1 MKNTII
7 TLQQK
12 KEQLDAHKPLSPDLV
27 TNLQNWF
34 KIELTYTSNAIEGNT
49 LSRAETALVV
59 EKNLTVEGKTIQEH
73 QEAINHAQAFNWV
86 TQRINTKKQEITE
99 NTILDIHQLILQK
112 NDDINAG
119 RYRTIPVRIAGST
132 VIMPNPAKVPQLMSK
147 FINWIKQSNNH
158 PLTTAVDA
166 HLKLVSIHPFA
177 DGNGRTARL
186 LMNLLLMQNGYPPA
200 IIRKEDRRR
209 YINSIEKA
217 QLGGSLSDYYQ
228 LMYKAVDRSLDI
240 YLSTLNNKDKE
251 KPFTKKP
258 LLKIGELAKLTGETI
273 PTIRHWTKE
282 GLLTV
287 VKHTPSGYQ
296 LYNQKAALVVKK
308 IRQLQNTKRLTLAE
322 IKDKLQ
328 KPNGY

>member
-1 MKNTII
+1 
-7 TLQQK
+7 
-12 KEQLDAHKPLSPDLV
+12 
-27 TNLQNWF
+27 
-34 KIELTYTSNAIEGNT
+34 
-49 LSRAETALVV
+49 
-59 EKNLTVEGKTIQEH
+59 
-73 QEAINHAQAFNWV
+73 
-86 TQRINTKKQEITE
+86 
-99 NTILDIHQLILQK
+99 
-112 NDDINAG
+112 
-119 RYRTIPVRIAGST
+119 
-132 VIMPNPAKVPQLMSK
+132 
-147 FINWIKQSNNH
+147 
-158 PLTTAVDA
+158 
-166 HLKLVSIHPFA
+166 
-177 DGNGRTARL
+177 
-186 LMNLLLMQNGYPPA
+186 
-200 IIRKEDRRR
+200 
-209 YINSIEKA
+209 A